1 MKTLKRFGSVVLALA
16 LAMTMAIGAFAQD
29 VDTGKGGNATI
40 TIDNAAKGE
49 TYSVYKL
56 FDATVNADGS
66 SIAYTGTIP
75 AELSDYFETTAGG
88 NIAEK
93 AAAKNGQNMS
103 DGLQAAL
110 KTWAATQT
118 PTATEVSDGS
128 KLVFK
133 GLQYGYYI
141 VTTSQGEQKITVDST
156 NPTAKIYDKNST
168 QPTIDQN
175 DGKTVD
181 DDTVSIGQTVTY
193 TLKFKAS
200 NFDGAGDAA
209 KKIVSYTIADT
220 LPDFLSD
227 VDVTGIYVDQD
238 GDITTTDDQTK
249 LAEQQ
254 FNNKQ
259 ITVAWV
265 DAQGN
270 SLYKNGSYVFV
281 TYTAKVTAS
290 AKIAGDGNVNTL
302 TVTWTNDNGNGG
314 EEPGSGK
321 LEASETIYT
330 YAAAIKKVDD
340 KGNTLA
346 GAEFQV
352 PYTLAD
358 TTETGTN
365 GETIYTVVSK
375 DGNSTVVTP
384 DNGVVII
391 KGVDENAFDVTETK
405 APDGYNKLAD
415 AINVTP
421 SKTSETTTTFIKYLD
436 ENGNVTDTQTNVKV
450 EYNSTEINTS
460 VAVVVNKTGSTLP
473 STGGIGTTIFY
484 VIGGVLVAGAV
495 VLLVVK
501 KRADA

>member
-29 VDTGKGGNATI
+29 VDTGKGGNAAI
-40 TIDNAAKGE
+40 TINNTAKGE

-75 AELSDYFETTAGG
+75 AELNDYFETTAGG
-88 NIAEK
+88 NVAEK
-93 AAAKNGQNMS
+93 AAAKDGQNMS
-103 DGLQAAL
+103 AGLQAAL
-110 KTWAATQT
+110 KTWAEGQT
-118 PTATEVSDGS
+118 AAASEVAEGDA
-128 KLVFK
+128 LVFK

-168 QPTIDQN
+168 QPTIDQ
-175 DGKTVD
+175 DEGKTVD

-227 VDVTGIYVDQD
+227 VNVTGIYVDED
-238 GDITTTDDQTK
+238 GSIATTDDQTK

-270 SLYKNGSYVFV
+270 SLYKNGSYVLV

-290 AKIAGDGNVNTL
+290 AQIAGNGNVNTL
-302 TVTWTNDNGNGG
+302 TVTWANDD
-314 EEPGSGK
+314 GSTTPDGSE
-321 LEASETIYT
+321 LTASETIYT

-340 KGNTLA
+340 KGKTLA

-358 TTETGTN
+358 TTETGAN

-375 DGNSTVVTP
+375 DGTSTVVTP
-384 DNGVVII
+384 DSGVVII
-391 KGVDENAFDVTETK
+391 KGVDENAFNVTETK

-415 AINVTP
+415 PINITP
-421 SKTSETTTTFIKYLD
+421 SKTSETTTTFVKYLD
-436 ENGNVTDTQTNVKV
+436 ENGNVTDTQTNVEVK
-450 EYNSTEINTS
+450 YNSSEINTS

-484 VIGGVLVAGAV
+484 IIGGVLVAGAV